1 MDIHCMNGK
10 MAVIVTRV
18 TPFVLQGDAPLPVVT
33 FATREQLIAAFVNSF
48 TVSYSKG
55 EVS

>member
-1 MDIHCMNGK
+1 MNGK